1 MSKVELSRERVC
13 SGQGIFT
20 DVRYIAVKHETDIGI
35 DEGKSRQA
43 MLGIDMYS
51 HCVLPTMDFA

>member
-1 MSKVELSRERVC
+1 MSKVELSTERVC

-20 DVRYIAVKHETDIGI
+20 DVRYMAVKHEPDIGI
-35 DEGKSRQA
+35 DEGKSRQT

-51 HCVLPTMDFA
+51 HCVLPTLDFA

>member
-1 MSKVELSRERVC
+1 MSKVELSTERVC

-20 DVRYIAVKHETDIGI
+20 DVRYMAVKHEPDIGI

-43 MLGIDMYS
+43 MLGIDK
-51 HCVLPTMDFA
+51 FN

>member
-1 MSKVELSRERVC
+1 MSKVEPSRERVC

-20 DVRYIAVKHETDIGI
+20 DVRYMAVKHEPDIGI

-43 MLGIDMYS
+43 MLGIDK
-51 HCVLPTMDFA
+51 FN